1 MWPGASTCDLYDCF
15 WFYVSETTED
25 SNALKFL
32 SYPMQLSPSMPGNP
46 REQLPGLLGFRFFK
60 KKKKV
65 RSWHML
71 PSRLTLQLRGMMLGY
86 TDWTPVN
93 QRFSVVTGNTNTQPA
108 AWITGM

>member
-1 MWPGASTCDLYDCF
+1 
-15 WFYVSETTED
+15 
-25 SNALKFL
+25 
-32 SYPMQLSPSMPGNP
+32 
-46 REQLPGLLGFRFFK
+46 
-60 KKKKV
+60 
-65 RSWHML
+65 ML